1 MSKILGQIEHVIV
14 VMLENRSFDN
24 MCGWL
29 YGGDRGTPKAFLPSG
44 KNDPYEGLNNKLFN
58 PVDAAYFDGKQVD
71 QYPVFPR
78 ANATDMPNPDPMED
92 YPNVNYQLFRP
103 EAPSQKPRWGN
114 LGFAIN

>member
-29 YGGDRGTPKAFLPSG
+29 YGGDRGTPKAFLP
-44 KNDPYEGLNNKLFN
+44 
-58 PVDAAYFDGKQVD
+58 
-71 QYPVFPR
+71 
-78 ANATDMPNPDPMED
+78 
-92 YPNVNYQLFRP
+92 

>member
-1 MSKILGQIEHVIV
+1 
-14 VMLENRSFDN
+14 

-29 YGGDRGTPKAFLPSG
+29 YGGDRGAPKAFLPNG
-44 KNDPYEGLNNKLFN
+44 ENDPYEGLNNKLFN
-58 PVDAAYFDGKQVD
+58 PVDPAYFDGKQVD
-71 QYPVFPR
+71 LYPVFPH